1 MAQPID
7 PNYAAWLAS
16 QQAQQAP
23 QAPQAPQAQQI
34 QGPAYGV
41 PQAPQYPGVQYQA
54 PQQAYQPPAA
64 QPAPAAYQMHI
75 PTNVQIDTTPPPP
88 MVGGKGPRM
97 QDMAGRLVLIS
108 PTKIER
114 GVVNTLAKVQP
125 GQPPALQ
132 DRLTCD
138 IVLFGQPIAYG
149 GKPEQGIP
157 HTLMANCPSEWP
169 ARFISGKLIVGQLES
184 KLPERTGTGQPGFL
198 LGVLERNP
206 NPNAAPGQ
214 PLSWKLGD
222 PSPAQIQEAQAFLA
236 ARAAGQVQATP
247 PTPGAPA
254 QAYTTYANSAQGVN
268 APQQYQ
274 QAPAPQYAPQQP
286 AMDTAYAAFL
296 ASQQQHSQSAP
307 VQWQQPYQAPPP
319 AAPPAPVLD
328 LNTPPSNFD
337 PNVWVTLAPE
347 VRTQILQSS
356 AAPTHWG

>member
-41 PQAPQYPGVQYQA
+41 PQAPQYPGAQYQA

-97 QDMAGRLVLIS
+97 RDMAGRLVLVS

-169 ARFISGKLIVGQLES
+169 SRFISGKLIVGQLES

-247 PTPGAPA
+247 PAPVVA
-254 QAYTTYANSAQGVN
+254 
-268 APQQYQ
+268 APQYQ
-274 QAPAPQYAPQQP
+274 QAPQYTPPQQP
-286 AMDTAYAAFL
+286 AMDPAYAAFL
-296 ASQQQHSQSAP
+296 ASQQQASQP
-307 VQWQQPYQAPPP
+307 TPQVQWQQPYQAPAP